1 MDNSLNNKLK
11 QDSRYLQI
19 SIPYD
24 KEDELIRFD
33 DGVMTELECDEE
45 FTPPM
50 LNAEDQLLEF
60 VIDLRE
66 G

>member
-1 MDNSLNNKLK
+1 MNNQTNMDNNLINKLK

-33 DGVMTELECDEE
+33 NGVM
-45 FTPPM
+45 
-50 LNAEDQLLEF
+50 N
-60 VIDLRE
+60 
-66 G
+66 